1 MPHLVV
7 QYSANLDAVTDM
19 QALCSTLNRVMV
31 DTGLFPL
38 GGIRVRAFPC
48 TAHAIA
54 DLDRKNGFADMV
66 LRMGAGRSEADRKRA
81 GEAIMAAA
89 RAHFQTQLDEPYF
102 ALSLEVVEIDP
113 DLSWKVNSIHPR
125 LKKPDDHRT

>member
-7 QYSANLDAVTDM
+7 QYSVNLDAGTDM
-19 QALCSTLNRVMV
+19 QELCSTLNRVMAE
-31 DTGLFPL
+31 TGLFPL
-38 GGIRVRAFPC
+38 GGIRVRAFPS
-48 TAHAIA
+48 TAYAIA
-54 DLDRKNGFADMV
+54 DMDRKNGFADMV
-66 LRMGAGRSEADRKRA
+66 LRMGAGRCEADKKRA

-89 RAHFQTQLDEPYF
+89 KSHFQSLLDEPHF

-125 LKKPDDHRT
+125 LKKSQ

>member
-7 QYSANLDAVTDM
+7 QYSANLDAVTDI
-19 QALCSTLNRVMV
+19 QDLCSALNRVMV
-31 DTGLFPL
+31 ETGLFPL

-48 TAHAIA
+48 TAYAIA
-54 DLDRKNGFADMV
+54 DLDRKNGFTDMV
-66 LRMGAGRSEADRKRA
+66 LRMGAGRSEADKRRA
-81 GEAIMAAA
+81 GEAILAAA
-89 RAHFQTQLDEPYF
+89 QTHFRALLDQPYF

-125 LKKPDDHRT
+125 LRTNPG